1 MRIVLVVPGAGGICR
16 DGYPLTIAVIQA
28 LMERLARRHEVLV
41 VPLDEEQRRRYQQ
54 SGARVATL
62 GCIGYPGR
70 AVRWIVGAWRLIS
83 ILREFGGRFDVIHA
97 FWAGRPATL
106 ALAAGGFFRIP
117 VVASIGGGE
126 LVWLPDIGYGGQGS
140 WLMRIKNRL
149 VLQMAEAV
157 TAPSRYALTRLAA
170 LRPDA
175 IWLPTGP
182 DRRSFDGP
190 AARAVGPPWRLL
202 NVATINRV
210 KDHATLLRATRIVLE
225 QGIPVQLDCIG
236 EDTLG
241 GSVQRMASAM
251 GLTAAVN
258 FHGFKPLEEILPF
271 YRQAHLYVQSS
282 LHESMGAAVLEAAAA
297 GLPTVG
303 TAVGIVG
310 EMAPLAA
317 RAVPVRDPEA
327 LAKGILSLLADQPE
341 RERLAHAAQ
350 EYSTTYDADWT
361 ANRFE
366 ALYTSLDRRHRTSSK
381 SAAGG
386 N

>member
-1 MRIVLVVPGAGGICR
+1 
-16 DGYPLTIAVIQA
+16 
-28 LMERLARRHEVLV
+28 
-41 VPLDEEQRRRYQQ
+41 
-54 SGARVATL
+54 
-62 GCIGYPGR
+62 
-70 AVRWIVGAWRLIS
+70 
-83 ILREFGGRFDVIHA
+83 
-97 FWAGRPATL
+97 
-106 ALAAGGFFRIP
+106 
-117 VVASIGGGE
+117 
-126 LVWLPDIGYGGQGS
+126 
-140 WLMRIKNRL
+140 
-149 VLQMAEAV
+149 
-157 TAPSRYALTRLAA
+157 
-170 LRPDA
+170 
-175 IWLPTGP
+175 
-182 DRRSFDGP
+182 
-190 AARAVGPPWRLL
+190 
-202 NVATINRV
+202 VATINRV